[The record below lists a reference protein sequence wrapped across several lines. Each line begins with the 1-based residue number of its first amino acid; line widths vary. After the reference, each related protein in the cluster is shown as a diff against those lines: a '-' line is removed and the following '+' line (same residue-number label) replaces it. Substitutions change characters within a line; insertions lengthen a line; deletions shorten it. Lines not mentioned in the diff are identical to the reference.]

1 MNDDEPTEPPLDS
14 RKVRLGLAMIVVV
27 VVVSVGLA
35 FVVPN
40 PVLKVFFG
48 GLIVVAVLQMWRL
61 RRIVQG
67 QQTS

>member
-1 MNDDEPTEPPLDS
+1 MNDEEPTQPPVDR
-14 RKVRLGLAMIVVV
+14 RKVRIGLAMVVVV

-35 FVVPN
+35 FAVPN

-48 GLIVVAVLQMWRL
+48 GLIVVAVLQVWRL
-61 RRIVQG
+61 KRIVQG

>member
-1 MNDDEPTEPPLDS
+1 MPDDEPTEPAFDH
-14 RKVRLGLAMIVVV
+14 RKVRIGLAMIVVV
-27 VVVSVGLA
+27 VVVSIGLA
-35 FVVPN
+35 FAVPN

-61 RRIVQG
+61 RRSIRG